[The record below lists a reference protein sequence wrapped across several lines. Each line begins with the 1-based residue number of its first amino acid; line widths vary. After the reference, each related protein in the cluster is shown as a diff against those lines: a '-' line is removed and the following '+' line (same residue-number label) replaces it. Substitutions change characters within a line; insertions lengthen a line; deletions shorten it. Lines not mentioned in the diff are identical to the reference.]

1 MKNIIFGVLIATSV
15 LITFG
20 FVYEENESSDT
31 PDKQW
36 VIAPRFY
43 TLQDGVSK
51 EEAREWLENEY
62 LLLYR
67 EFPGF
72 NCQVGEPV
80 SSGGWGTKDNKAK
93 DKGDFVMV
101 YFFDSKETRDY
112 YFPEDGSWS
121 EAIVNGI
128 AKHQSTFDQLF
139 GKYFIQDKYQNE
151 EYMMFASSK

>member
-1 MKNIIFGVLIATSV
+1 MKNFLLGALVIIAT
-15 LITFG
+15 LIVFG
-20 FVYEENESSDT
+20 FINEKSELSTMDN
-31 PDKQW
+31 QW

-43 TLQDGVSK
+43 TLQDGISK
-51 EEAREWLENEY
+51 EEAREWLKNEY

-72 NCQVGEPV
+72 NCHVGEVV
-80 SSGGWGTKDNKAK
+80 SSSGWGTPNDKYKE
-93 DKGDFVMV
+93 KGDFVMV

-121 EAIVNGI
+121 DAIVNGI
-128 AKHQSTFDQLF
+128 AKHQSTFDLLF

-151 EYMMFASSK
+151 EYMMFSRSK

>member
-1 MKNIIFGVLIATSV
+1 MKNYILGIFTTIVIL
-15 LITFG
+15 LMFG
-20 FVYEENESSDT
+20 FINDNSEFDS

-36 VIAPRFY
+36 VVAPRFY
-43 TLQDGVSK
+43 TLQDEVSK

-93 DKGDFVMV
+93 EKGDFVMV

-112 YFPEDGSWS
+112 YFPEDGWS

-128 AKHQSTFDQLF
+128 AKHQSTFDKLF
-139 GKYFIQDKYQNE
+139 GKYFIQDKYQSE
-151 EYMMFASSK
+151 EYLMFARAK